1 MQMSHTKNM
10 RVAVVTKFGA
20 PEVLELTEI
29 QIPTPN
35 SHQVLIR
42 VHAASVNF
50 ADIKARKG
58 KYHLSQKP
66 PFVPGIDCA
75 GVVAAVGANVT
86 NIDISQKVVAF
97 PATGSYAEF
106 ALAEE
111 NLVFPIPETLSYDLA
126 ASFPIVGGTSYHMLK
141 EVTGLKQN
149 ETALVHAA
157 AGGVGSTALKI
168 AKHLRASVVIG
179 ATHSSWKETHI

>member
-1 MQMSHTKNM
+1 MQISHTKNM
-10 RVAVVTKFGA
+10 RAAIVTQFGG

-42 VHAASVNF
+42 VHAASINF
-50 ADIKARKG
+50 ADINARKG
-58 KYHLSQKP
+58 KYHLGKEP

-75 GVVAAVGANVT
+75 GVVAAVGSNVT
-86 NIDISQKVVAF
+86 NIEVNQKVVAF

-106 ALAEE
+106 TLADE
-111 NLVFPIPETLSYDLA
+111 NLAFPIPEALPYDLA

-141 EVTGLKQN
+141 EVAGLKQN
-149 ETALVHAA
+149 ETALVHTAG
-157 AGGVGSTALKI
+157 GGVGTTALKI
-168 AKHLRASVVIG
+168 AKYLRASMVIG
-179 ATHSSWKETHI
+179 TTRSSW